1 MCFWYY
7 FFGIFG
13 ILIVLIIVF
22 GFPRKKNTSRTPNL
36 EGIDDPQVAK
46 AFERMS
52 NFLPF
57 ELLRRKVISKLKRFT
72 PQGTLVDLG
81 CGSGNL
87 IVQMAKKLP
96 SLNLIGLDIS
106 SEILEFAKK
115 RAIKKK
121 VADKIEF
128 KLGNAEKM
136 PFENN
141 SIDFLVS
148 TLSLHH
154 WQNPSE
160 VLKEIYRVLKE
171 NGIFLIFDFRRD
183 SRKFFYGFLT
193 FVTKVVV
200 PKPLKKV
207 NEPLGSLRSGYTPEE
222 VLQLCAQAS
231 FQEVKITPFLAW
243 MFASGKKQGK
253 F

>member
-7 FFGIFG
+7 FLG
-13 ILIVLIIVF
+13 ILGIIIVTIFVF
-22 GFPRKKNTSRTPNL
+22 GYPRKKNTTRTPNM
-36 EGIDDPQVAK
+36 EGLDDPHVAK
-46 AFERMS
+46 AFERIT

-57 ELLRRKVISKLKRFT
+57 KLLRRKVISKLKTFT

-87 IVQMAKKLP
+87 IVQIAQKLP
-96 SLNLIGLDIS
+96 SLNLIGLDIA

-115 RAIKKK
+115 RAVEKK
-121 VADKIEF
+121 VAERIEF
-128 KLGNAEKM
+128 KLGNAGKM
-136 PFENN
+136 PFEDN

-154 WQNPSE
+154 WETPPE
-160 VLKEIYRVLKE
+160 VFKEIYRVLKE

-183 SRKFFYGFLT
+183 SRKFFYGFIT
-193 FVTKVVV
+193 FITKVVV

-207 NEPLGSLRSGYTPEE
+207 NEPLGSLRASYTLEE
-222 VLQLCAQAS
+222 VLQLCAQNP
-231 FQEVKITPFLAW
+231 FQAVKVTPFLAW
-243 MFASGKKQGK
+243 MFISGKKGNP
-253 F
+253 

>member
-7 FFGIFG
+7 FLG
-13 ILIVLIIVF
+13 ILGFIILLIFIF
-22 GFPRKKNTSRTPNL
+22 GFPRKKNTIRAPNF
-36 EGIDDPQVAK
+36 EGLDDPQVAK

-52 NFLPF
+52 NLPPF
-57 ELLRRKVISKLKRFT
+57 ELLRRKVISKLKTFT

-87 IVQMAKKLP
+87 IVQIAKKLP

-115 RAIKKK
+115 RAMEKKI
-121 VADKIEF
+121 AEKIEF

-136 PFENN
+136 PFEDN

-154 WQNPSE
+154 WENPS
-160 VLKEIYRVLKE
+160 VILKEIYRVLKE
-171 NGIFLIFDFRRD
+171 NGVFLIFDFRRD
-183 SRKFFYGFLT
+183 SRKFFYSFLT

-207 NEPLGSLRSGYTPEE
+207 NEPLGSLRSSYTLAE
-222 VLQLCAQAS
+222 VLQLCAQCP
-231 FQEVKITPFLAW
+231 FQEVKVTSFLAW
-243 MFASGKKQGK
+243 MFISGKK
-253 F
+253 